1 MKWHFKQA
9 NHGAY
14 SNLGT
19 QVGAQNKDFS
29 SVSQTFR
36 AVSGNQSQ
44 RQQYIFI
51 PDTERERVESDG
63 EQRSR
68 DKD

>member
-14 SNLGT
+14 ANLGT

-36 AVSGNQSQ
+36 PVGGNQSQ

-51 PDTERERVESDG
+51 PDRERERVESDG
-63 EQRSR
+63 EERSR